1 MKRIVI
7 KIGSSSLVCD
17 GKLDTQRLDSLI
29 NEIKILD
36 SMNVKVCIVTSGS
49 IALGAY
55 SIGVKPKDMKLKQ
68 ACAAHGQAI
77 LMEGYAK
84 AMLKYNL
91 KCAQILVNHD
101 DFENRERM
109 LNLENTLN
117 TLIENNIVPIINE
130 NDALQTEEIKVGDND
145 TLSALIA
152 PMASADM
159 LILLSDI
166 DGLYTDNPKKVKD
179 AKLIKKV
186 EKITPEIKAMAHP
199 SSTEVGTGGMQTKIS
214 AAIIATTSGVD
225 MIIQNANDIDKIHN
239 AFDKD
244 NYVGTLFVKNKSV
257 NARNQWILFKTRPSA
272 SIIVDDGCA
281 KAILDR
287 KSLLA
292 KGIIALDGE
301 FLEGDVI
308 NIINNKNVIAKGIS
322 NFRDYDILKIK
333 GHDSNEIKEIL
344 HHNCKDVVIH
354 ANNIVLIEE

>member
-1 MKRIVI
+1 MKRLVI
-7 KIGSSSLVCD
+7 KIGSSSLVSN
-17 GKLDTQRLDSLI
+17 GKLDDDRLDSLI
-29 NEIKILD
+29 KEIKLLD

-77 LMEGYAK
+77 LMEGYSK
-84 AMLKYNL
+84 AMLKYDL

-101 DFENRERM
+101 DFENRSRM

-117 TLIENNIVPIINE
+117 TLIEHEIVPIINE

-166 DGLYTDNPKKVKD
+166 DGLYTDNPKLVST

-186 EKITPEIKAMAHP
+186 DKITPEIKAMAHP
-199 SSTEVGTGGMQTKIS
+199 SSSEVGTGGMQTKIS

-225 MIIQNANDIDKIHN
+225 MIIQNANDIKNIHN
-239 AFDKD
+239 AFDKEK
-244 NYVGTLFVKNKSV
+244 YSGTLFVKNKSV
-257 NARNQWILFKTRPSA
+257 NARNQWILFKTRPTA

-281 KAILDR
+281 KAILGR

-292 KGIIALDGE
+292 KGIIGIDGE
-301 FLEGDVI
+301 ILEGDVI

-333 GHDSNEIKEIL
+333 GHNSTEIKEIL
-344 HHNCKDVVIH
+344 QHSTKDVVIH